1 MSSTARKETKG
12 GQDPEK
18 MEETQPKI
26 MTKPLPEILDDI
38 EVATA
43 DARKAADEARS
54 AGERAAEEV
63 MKRLRKLFLAMA
75 KNITEELGE
84 GKK

>member
-1 MSSTARKETKG
+1 MDKKAPDRHE
-12 GQDPEK
+12 
-18 MEETQPKI
+18 I
-26 MTKPLPEILDDI
+26 FNKPLPEILNDI
-38 EVATA
+38 EAAAA

-54 AGERAAEEV
+54 AGEMAAEEV

-75 KNITEELGE
+75 KDITQELGE

>member
-1 MSSTARKETKG
+1 MAKKG
-12 GQDPEK
+12 
-18 MEETQPKI
+18 EETHGI
-26 MTKPLPEILDDI
+26 FSKPLPAILDEI
-38 EVATA
+38 EVAAA

-75 KNITEELGE
+75 RDITEELGE